1 MFNLDPG
8 SGKVVFNL
16 DSHSFIQYVLCLYPN
31 HVNYTSCDEK
41 TLVHLLS

>member
-16 DSHSFIQYVLCLYPN
+16 DSHSFVQYVLCLYPN
-31 HVNYTSCDEK
+31 HVIYTSFYVK
-41 TLVHLLS
+41 TLVHLLN